1 MSVLSFK
8 KTNQLST
15 NSSSYEELVNEYKT
29 ISMSNNTMNIQ
40 MIKKNSFKMH
50 PVRGAGEKVTDPN
63 FSERVVSFT
72 VKLLKIL
79 KPLWNKLKL

>member
-1 MSVLSFK
+1 
-8 KTNQLST
+8 
-15 NSSSYEELVNEYKT
+15 
-29 ISMSNNTMNIQ
+29 MNIQ

-79 KPLWNKLKL
+79 KPL